1 MVYGL
6 TKTLKS
12 FLNTKQQEYL
22 KNKYWQ
28 VEYKFFKPKPSEI
41 ILDISASCN
50 ASCPFCPRM
59 FMDADRSK
67 GYMSLELYQFSL
79 EEAQKQG
86 IKRLRLYSTA
96 EPTLNP
102 NFSEMIDIAKK
113 MGFYISVSTN
123 ASMMH
128 KHMDAL
134 LKIDQ
139 IQFSIEGWDKES
151 YEFYR
156 QPLKFEKVYENI
168 KHFNQLC
175 LKIAQKPLC
184 QINLLLTKETQ
195 IDKFIALW
203 GEFCDEIHIHFMFPS
218 SVFENGHIVSK
229 IPLNMKDKLY
239 KFIQKNNEIRACS
252 FPFEIV
258 TVSYDGKISLCCD
271 DFSSSFALGNIKD
284 GIDEVFY
291 TSALE
296 KIRQQFISQDL
307 SICKECNLFLVPL
320 SLDIQ
325 NVKQELSRIVSSHAR
340 IVFDY

>member
-1 MVYGL
+1 MVCSL
-6 TKTLKS
+6 KKTLKS
-12 FLNTKQQEYL
+12 FLNNKQQEYL

-28 VEYKFFKPKPSEI
+28 VKYIFFKPKPSEI

-50 ASCPFCPRM
+50 ATCPFCPRI

-67 GYMSLELYQFSL
+67 GYMSLELYQVSL
-79 EEAQKQG
+79 NEAKKHG
-86 IKRLRLYSTA
+86 IGRLRLYSTA

-113 MGFYISVSTN
+113 MGFFISVSTN

-128 KHMDAL
+128 KHMQAL
-134 LKIDQ
+134 LKVDQ

-156 QPLKFEKVYENI
+156 QPLKFDKVYENI

-175 LKIAQKPLC
+175 STITQKPLR

-203 GEFCDEIHIHFMFPS
+203 EEFCDELHIHFMFPS

-229 IPLNMKDKLY
+229 IPLKMEDKLY
-239 KFIQKNNEIRACS
+239 KFNTKSGRKDCAY
-252 FPFEIV
+252 PFQVI
-258 TVSYDGKISLCCD
+258 TVAYDGKISLCCD
-271 DFSSSFALGNIKD
+271 DFSSSFALGTIKD
-284 GIDEVFY
+284 GINTVFY
-291 TSALE
+291 TPELAQ
-296 KIRQQFISQDL
+296 IRQQFMSQNL
-307 SICKECNLFLVPL
+307 TTCKGCNLFLVPL
-320 SLDIQ
+320 EIDIQ
-325 NVKQELSRIVSSHAR
+325 KVKEELSRIASPHVR

>member
-1 MVYGL
+1 MVYSL
-6 TKTLKS
+6 KRTLKS
-12 FLNTKQQEYL
+12 FLNIKQQEYL

-28 VEYKFFKPKPSEI
+28 VKYKFFKPKPSEI

-50 ASCPFCPRM
+50 AACPFCPRV

-79 EEAQKQG
+79 KEAKKHG
-86 IKRLRLYSTA
+86 IGRLRLYSTA

-102 NFSEMIDIAKK
+102 NFSEMIDLAKK
-113 MGFYISVSTN
+113 MGFFISVSTN

-128 KHMDAL
+128 KHMQAL
-134 LKIDQ
+134 LKVDQ

-175 LKIAQKPLC
+175 SKIAQKPLC

-203 GEFCDEIHIHFMFPS
+203 GEFCDELHIHFMFPS

-239 KFIQKNNEIRACS
+239 KFNTKSGRKDCS
-252 FPFEIV
+252 YPFQVI

-271 DFSSSFALGNIKD
+271 DFSSSFALGTIKD
-284 GIDEVFY
+284 GIDVVFY
-291 TSALE
+291 SPKIE
-296 KIRQQFISQDL
+296 KIRKQFISQKFN
-307 SICKECNLFLVPL
+307 ICEACNLFLEPQAR
-320 SLDIQ
+320 DILHI
-325 NVKQELSRIVSSHAR
+325 KKELKNIESTKTKVI
-340 IVFDY
+340 FNY

>member
-1 MVYGL
+1 MVYRL
-6 TKTLKS
+6 KKILKS
-12 FLNTKQQEYL
+12 LLNIKQQEYL

-28 VEYKFFKPKPSEI
+28 VKYTFFKPNPSEI
-41 ILDISASCN
+41 ILDISAACN
-50 ASCPFCPRM
+50 AACPFCPRM

-79 EEAQKQG
+79 NEAKKHG
-86 IKRLRLYSTA
+86 IGRLRLYSTA

-102 NFSEMIDIAKK
+102 NFSEMIGIAKE
-113 MGFYISVSTN
+113 MGFFISVSTN

-128 KHMDAL
+128 KHMQAL
-134 LKIDQ
+134 LKVDQ
-139 IQFSIEGWDKES
+139 VQFSIEGWDQES

-175 LKIAQKPLC
+175 STLTQKPVR

-195 IDKFIALW
+195 IGTFITLW

-218 SVFENGHIVSK
+218 SVFENGNIVSK
-229 IPLNMKDKLY
+229 IPLKMEDKLY
-239 KFIQKNNEIRACS
+239 TFIEKNNEIRSCS

-284 GIDEVFY
+284 GIDIVFD
-291 TSALE
+291 TPAI
-296 KIRQQFISQDL
+296 KQIRQQFISQNL
-307 SICKECNLFLVPL
+307 TTCKGCNLFLVPL
-320 SLDIQ
+320 APDIQ

-340 IVFDY
+340 VVFDY